1 MENSWNLKMA
11 ALRFK
16 ELALRNLG
24 LINYVKIHLKMFCVI
39 VPHVKE
45 V

>member
-1 MENSWNLKMA
+1 MA
-11 ALRFK
+11 ALHFK
-16 ELALRNLG
+16 GLDLRNLG
-24 LINYVKIHLKMFCVI
+24 LIKYVEICLKMFCVI

>member
-11 ALRFK
+11 AQHFK
-16 ELALRNLG
+16 GLALRNLG
-24 LINYVKIHLKMFCVI
+24 LIKNVEIYLKMFCVI